1 MKWIYFGFFD
11 HHITNSEHAAEE
23 LPLASTSLNSTPPH
37 ALNPPEDR
45 SLRRSL
51 VSRSTWSVTAS
62 SNRPAYHGHLTD
74 KPRLRQLV
82 QRLAHK
88 SKCPGFRRGNS

>member
-1 MKWIYFGFFD
+1 
-11 HHITNSEHAAEE
+11 
-23 LPLASTSLNSTPPH
+23 
-37 ALNPPEDR
+37 
-45 SLRRSL
+45 
-51 VSRSTWSVTAS
+51 VTAS